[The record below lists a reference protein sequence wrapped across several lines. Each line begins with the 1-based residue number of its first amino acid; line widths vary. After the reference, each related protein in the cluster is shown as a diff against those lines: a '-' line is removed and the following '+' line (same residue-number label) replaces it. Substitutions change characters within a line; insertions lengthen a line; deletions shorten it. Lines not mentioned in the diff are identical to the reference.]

1 MEDDPRIFGIFKS
14 CEGAYAPRTLSG
26 YRNDLKRFQKWCFH
40 HSLAWLPCLPTT
52 VADFVDHQADC
63 HKISTIKRRVSAIT
77 FVHRMSDLPEPTSHS
92 TVRLA
97 LRRASRS
104 RAQRPDQ
111 VRGLTYDVL
120 SRVLEQQPTTLADL
134 RDTALLG
141 VGYDTLCRSSEIAL
155 MRVDH
160 QCRDPGGGIS
170 IIIPRSKG
178 DAKGKGSCREGGG
191 NLKAA

>member
-1 MEDDPRIFGIFKS
+1 MERCKLGFCLMEDDPRTFSIFES

-26 YRNDLKRFQKWCFH
+26 YRNDLKCFQKWCFC

-77 FVHRMSDLPEPTSHS
+77 FVHRMSDLPEPTNHS

-120 SRVLEQQPTTLADL
+120 SRVLDLQPTTLADL
-134 RDTALLG
+134 RDTAFVNGG
-141 VGYDTLCRSSEIAL
+141 VKTSH
-155 MRVDH
+155 V
-160 QCRDPGGGIS
+160 
-170 IIIPRSKG
+170 
-178 DAKGKGSCREGGG
+178 
-191 NLKAA
+191 AAQKSTTSGHLERAMETG